1 MFLTNFREQIYPV
14 EGGGMGY
21 CVTVYFGKQYA
32 VRVRRNFA
40 PPSIITEAGVV
51 QRHAMTLSFTHW
63 IGKDC
68 RVGGVLT
75 LLHNLQCVEVDPSG
89 SRRGLQ
95 LHVFQ
100 RVNG

>member
-1 MFLTNFREQIYPV
+1 
-14 EGGGMGY
+14 MGY

-32 VRVRRNFA
+32 VRARRNFA

-51 QRHAMTLSFTHW
+51 QRHTMTLSFANW
-63 IGKDC
+63 MGKDGL
-68 RVGGVLT
+68 VGVVPT
-75 LLHNLQCVEVDPSG
+75 SLHDLQRIEVDPCG

-95 LHVFQ
+95 LHIFQ